1 MENENVIIKK
11 LVKVFL
17 PLVFVLI
24 IVAVVV
30 TEFAPK
36 KNKVVIAK
44 VLEKAPTASVNK
56 NTTNDSNTNN
66 DQIKDNTS
74 STIKKEEITTNNNQI
89 QSTNNVEQQPVTNE
103 TNPSTSEQNTKEI
116 ESSNNVSVDTTKDI
130 EYEEEKSE
138 FINDEIEE
146 STKLDFNPISYNYRV
161 EPNSGYA
168 FKITKELNDSDLLI
182 YEDNY
187 VLVGTSRKKYNNLS
201 EINNVKIG
209 VFEDE
214 MDLVSR
220 YVNTSVSIQ
229 KYKSIEELLA
239 SINVEDEA
247 SNDSS
252 KKEDSFNDLIAIP
265 KTVYL
270 DKIIGNDELNIVY
283 NITDLK
289 EYYVLSLGDDDR
301 LNTIIKKYF
310 NKWYSSSYNEAYKK
324 YFNNDYYAFKKI
336 DDTEKAKLKSKN
348 YVYGF
353 VNNAPYDLLNKN
365 KLVGINSTLIKNFAS
380 LVDVE
385 LEIKEYNSS
394 NNLLDAFNKN
404 EIDFMFN
411 DYNKEEYKLD
421 VHKTV
426 SPYDEL
432 VVVISDIKNN
442 LTVNSINSLLD
453 KEVVLV
459 DNTKIEKLF
468 SENGNKVKKVNNL
481 NSLLH
486 SIKNKDIIAL
496 DYGTYYYYSKNLLS
510 NFKVDYMFEL
520 NDEYNFVMR
529 DISDNKL
536 FNEFFD
542 FYLSF
547 VNEKELE
554 NDTFVKLF
562 SIKIAKQDNK
572 IFMSLMS
579 LVIILLV
586 IIVVLKKALF
596 KKKKRKH
603 NINMSKSDKLK
614 YIDVLT
620 SLKNRNYLNDHIE
633 LWDDNEIYP
642 QTIVVI
648 DLNNIA
654 YINDNY
660 GHQEGDTVIKDA
672 ANILI
677 KNQLEKTEIIRTN
690 GNEFLIYMIGY
701 EEKQVVS
708 YLKKLNKELKELS
721 HGFGAAYGYS
731 MITDAI
737 KTIDDAVN
745 EATLDMKNNKEETNN

>member
-1 MENENVIIKK
+1 
-11 LVKVFL
+11 
-17 PLVFVLI
+17 
-24 IVAVVV
+24 
-30 TEFAPK
+30 
-36 KNKVVIAK
+36 
-44 VLEKAPTASVNK
+44 
-56 NTTNDSNTNN
+56 
-66 DQIKDNTS
+66 
-74 STIKKEEITTNNNQI
+74 
-89 QSTNNVEQQPVTNE
+89 
-103 TNPSTSEQNTKEI
+103 
-116 ESSNNVSVDTTKDI
+116 
-130 EYEEEKSE
+130 
-138 FINDEIEE
+138 
-146 STKLDFNPISYNYRV
+146 
-161 EPNSGYA
+161 
-168 FKITKELNDSDLLI
+168 
-182 YEDNY
+182 
-187 VLVGTSRKKYNNLS
+187 
-201 EINNVKIG
+201 
-209 VFEDE
+209 

>member
-1 MENENVIIKK
+1 MKNKKTVIISIIVIV
-11 LVKVFL
+11 LL
-17 PLVFVLI
+17 SMSGILYFVLTKEDKDTTLSI
-24 IVAVVV
+24 IDKRWI
-30 TEFAPK
+30 ESN
-36 KNKVVIAK
+36 KNKVFDI
-44 VLEKAPTASVNK
+44 SIVNNIPIFNYK
-56 NTTNDSNTNN
+56 GNGVFFD
-66 DQIKDNTS
+66 
-74 STIKKEEITTNNNQI
+74 
-89 QSTNNVEQQPVTNE
+89 
-103 TNPSTSEQNTKEI
+103 
-116 ESSNNVSVDTTKDI
+116 
-130 EYEEEKSE
+130 
-138 FINDEIEE
+138 FINEIEE

-161 EPNSGYA
+161 EPTSSYA

-187 VLVGTSRKKYNNLS
+187 VLVGTSREKYNNLS

-411 DYNKEEYKLD
+411 DYNKEGYKLD

-486 SIKNKDIIAL
+486 SIKNQDIIAL
-496 DYGTYYYYSKNLLS
+496 DYGTYYYSKNLLS

>member
-1 MENENVIIKK
+1 MKNKKTVIISIIVIV
-11 LVKVFL
+11 LL
-17 PLVFVLI
+17 SILGILYFVLTKEDKDTTLSI
-24 IVAVVV
+24 IDKRWI
-30 TEFAPK
+30 ESN
-36 KNKVVIAK
+36 KNKVFDI
-44 VLEKAPTASVNK
+44 SIVNNIPIFNYK
-56 NTTNDSNTNN
+56 GNGVFFD
-66 DQIKDNTS
+66 
-74 STIKKEEITTNNNQI
+74 
-89 QSTNNVEQQPVTNE
+89 
-103 TNPSTSEQNTKEI
+103 
-116 ESSNNVSVDTTKDI
+116 
-130 EYEEEKSE
+130 
-138 FINDEIEE
+138 FINEIEE

-161 EPNSGYA
+161 EPTSSYA

-187 VLVGTSRKKYNNLS
+187 VLVGTSREKYNNLS

-411 DYNKEEYKLD
+411 DYNKEGYKLD

>member
-1 MENENVIIKK
+1 MKNKKTVIISIIVIV
-11 LVKVFL
+11 LLFISGIL
-17 PLVFVLI
+17 YFVLTKEDKDTTLSI
-24 IVAVVV
+24 IDKRWI
-30 TEFAPK
+30 ESN
-36 KNKVVIAK
+36 KNKVFDI
-44 VLEKAPTASVNK
+44 SIVNNIPIFNYK
-56 NTTNDSNTNN
+56 GNGVFFD
-66 DQIKDNTS
+66 
-74 STIKKEEITTNNNQI
+74 
-89 QSTNNVEQQPVTNE
+89 
-103 TNPSTSEQNTKEI
+103 
-116 ESSNNVSVDTTKDI
+116 
-130 EYEEEKSE
+130 
-138 FINDEIEE
+138 FINEIEE

-161 EPNSGYA
+161 EPTSSYA

-187 VLVGTSRKKYNNLS
+187 VLVGTSREKYNNLS

>member
-1 MENENVIIKK
+1 MKNKKTVIISIIVIV
-11 LVKVFL
+11 LL
-17 PLVFVLI
+17 SMSGILYFVLTKEDKDTTLSI
-24 IVAVVV
+24 IDKRWI
-30 TEFAPK
+30 ESN
-36 KNKVVIAK
+36 KNKVFDI
-44 VLEKAPTASVNK
+44 SIVNNIPIFNYK
-56 NTTNDSNTNN
+56 GNGVFFD
-66 DQIKDNTS
+66 
-74 STIKKEEITTNNNQI
+74 
-89 QSTNNVEQQPVTNE
+89 
-103 TNPSTSEQNTKEI
+103 
-116 ESSNNVSVDTTKDI
+116 
-130 EYEEEKSE
+130 
-138 FINDEIEE
+138 FINEIEE

-161 EPNSGYA
+161 EPTSSYA

-187 VLVGTSRKKYNNLS
+187 VLVGTSREKYNNLS

-411 DYNKEEYKLD
+411 DYNKEGYKLD

-496 DYGTYYYYSKNLLS
+496 DYGTYYYSKNLLS

>member
-1 MENENVIIKK
+1 MKNKKTVIIS
-11 LVKVFL
+11 
-17 PLVFVLI
+17 I
-24 IVAVVV
+24 IVIVLLSISGILYLVL
-30 TEFAPK
+30 TKEDK
-36 KNKVVIAK
+36 DTTLSIIDKRWIESNKNKVFDI
-44 VLEKAPTASVNK
+44 SIVNNIPIFNYK
-56 NTTNDSNTNN
+56 GNGVFFD
-66 DQIKDNTS
+66 
-74 STIKKEEITTNNNQI
+74 
-89 QSTNNVEQQPVTNE
+89 
-103 TNPSTSEQNTKEI
+103 
-116 ESSNNVSVDTTKDI
+116 
-130 EYEEEKSE
+130 
-138 FINDEIEE
+138 FINEIEE

-161 EPNSGYA
+161 EPTSSYA

>member
-1 MENENVIIKK
+1 MKNKKTVIISIIVIV
-11 LVKVFL
+11 LL
-17 PLVFVLI
+17 SISGILYFVLTKEDKDTTLSI
-24 IVAVVV
+24 IDKRWI
-30 TEFAPK
+30 ESN
-36 KNKVVIAK
+36 KNKVFDI
-44 VLEKAPTASVNK
+44 SIVNNIPIFNYK
-56 NTTNDSNTNN
+56 GNGVFFD
-66 DQIKDNTS
+66 
-74 STIKKEEITTNNNQI
+74 
-89 QSTNNVEQQPVTNE
+89 
-103 TNPSTSEQNTKEI
+103 
-116 ESSNNVSVDTTKDI
+116 
-130 EYEEEKSE
+130 
-138 FINDEIEE
+138 FINEIEE

-187 VLVGTSRKKYNNLS
+187 VLVGTSREKYNNLS

-270 DKIIGNDELNIVY
+270 DKIIGNEELNIVY

-385 LEIKEYNSS
+385 LEIEEYNSS

>member
-1 MENENVIIKK
+1 MKNKKTVIISIIVIV
-11 LVKVFL
+11 LL
-17 PLVFVLI
+17 SISGILYFVLTKEDKDTTLSI
-24 IVAVVV
+24 IDKRWI
-30 TEFAPK
+30 ESN
-36 KNKVVIAK
+36 KNKVFDI
-44 VLEKAPTASVNK
+44 SIVNNIPIFNYK
-56 NTTNDSNTNN
+56 GNGVFFD
-66 DQIKDNTS
+66 
-74 STIKKEEITTNNNQI
+74 
-89 QSTNNVEQQPVTNE
+89 
-103 TNPSTSEQNTKEI
+103 
-116 ESSNNVSVDTTKDI
+116 
-130 EYEEEKSE
+130 
-138 FINDEIEE
+138 FINEIEE

-161 EPNSGYA
+161 EPTSSYA

-187 VLVGTSRKKYNNLS
+187 VLVGTSREKYNNLS

-411 DYNKEEYKLD
+411 DYNKEGYKLD

-529 DISDNKL
+529 DISDIKL

>member
-1 MENENVIIKK
+1 MR
-11 LVKVFL
+11 
-17 PLVFVLI
+17 
-24 IVAVVV
+24 
-30 TEFAPK
+30 
-36 KNKVVIAK
+36 
-44 VLEKAPTASVNK
+44 S
-56 NTTNDSNTNN
+56 
-66 DQIKDNTS
+66 
-74 STIKKEEITTNNNQI
+74 
-89 QSTNNVEQQPVTNE
+89 
-103 TNPSTSEQNTKEI
+103 
-116 ESSNNVSVDTTKDI
+116 
-130 EYEEEKSE
+130 
-138 FINDEIEE
+138 
-146 STKLDFNPISYNYRV
+146 
-161 EPNSGYA
+161 
-168 FKITKELNDSDLLI
+168 KIF
-182 YEDNY
+182 
-187 VLVGTSRKKYNNLS
+187 RK
-201 EINNVKIG
+201 
-209 VFEDE
+209 
-214 MDLVSR
+214 
-220 YVNTSVSIQ
+220 
-229 KYKSIEELLA
+229 
-239 SINVEDEA
+239 
-247 SNDSS
+247 
-252 KKEDSFNDLIAIP
+252 
-265 KTVYL
+265 
-270 DKIIGNDELNIVY
+270 
-283 NITDLK
+283 
-289 EYYVLSLGDDDR
+289 
-301 LNTIIKKYF
+301 
-310 NKWYSSSYNEAYKK
+310 
-324 YFNNDYYAFKKI
+324 
-336 DDTEKAKLKSKN
+336 
-348 YVYGF
+348 
-353 VNNAPYDLLNKN
+353 
-365 KLVGINSTLIKNFAS
+365 
-380 LVDVE
+380 
-385 LEIKEYNSS
+385 EIKEYNSS

>member
-1 MENENVIIKK
+1 MKNKKTVIISIIVIV
-11 LVKVFL
+11 LL
-17 PLVFVLI
+17 SISGILYFVLTKEDKDTTLSI
-24 IVAVVV
+24 IDKRWI
-30 TEFAPK
+30 ESN
-36 KNKVVIAK
+36 KNKVFDI
-44 VLEKAPTASVNK
+44 SIVNNIPIFNYK
-56 NTTNDSNTNN
+56 GNGVFFD
-66 DQIKDNTS
+66 
-74 STIKKEEITTNNNQI
+74 
-89 QSTNNVEQQPVTNE
+89 
-103 TNPSTSEQNTKEI
+103 
-116 ESSNNVSVDTTKDI
+116 
-130 EYEEEKSE
+130 
-138 FINDEIEE
+138 FINEIGE

-270 DKIIGNDELNIVY
+270 DKIIGNEELNIVY

>member
-1 MENENVIIKK
+1 MKNKKTVIISIIVIV
-11 LVKVFL
+11 LL
-17 PLVFVLI
+17 SISGILYFVLTKEDKDTTLSI
-24 IVAVVV
+24 IDKRWI
-30 TEFAPK
+30 ESN
-36 KNKVVIAK
+36 KNKVFDI
-44 VLEKAPTASVNK
+44 SIVNNIPIFNYK
-56 NTTNDSNTNN
+56 GNGVFFD
-66 DQIKDNTS
+66 
-74 STIKKEEITTNNNQI
+74 
-89 QSTNNVEQQPVTNE
+89 
-103 TNPSTSEQNTKEI
+103 
-116 ESSNNVSVDTTKDI
+116 
-130 EYEEEKSE
+130 
-138 FINDEIEE
+138 FINEIEE

-161 EPNSGYA
+161 EPTSSYA

-187 VLVGTSRKKYNNLS
+187 VLVGTSREKYNNLS

-270 DKIIGNDELNIVY
+270 DKIIGNEELNIVY

-442 LTVNSINSLLD
+442 LTINSINSLLD

>member
-1 MENENVIIKK
+1 MKNKKTVIISIIVIV
-11 LVKVFL
+11 LL
-17 PLVFVLI
+17 SMSGILYFVLTKEDKDTTLSI
-24 IVAVVV
+24 IDKRWI
-30 TEFAPK
+30 ESN
-36 KNKVVIAK
+36 KNKVFDI
-44 VLEKAPTASVNK
+44 SIVNNIPIFNYK
-56 NTTNDSNTNN
+56 GNGVFFD
-66 DQIKDNTS
+66 
-74 STIKKEEITTNNNQI
+74 
-89 QSTNNVEQQPVTNE
+89 
-103 TNPSTSEQNTKEI
+103 
-116 ESSNNVSVDTTKDI
+116 
-130 EYEEEKSE
+130 
-138 FINDEIEE
+138 FINEIEE

-161 EPNSGYA
+161 EPTSSYA

-187 VLVGTSRKKYNNLS
+187 VLVGTSREKYNNLS

-220 YVNTSVSIQ
+220 FVNTSVSIQ

-411 DYNKEEYKLD
+411 DYNKEGYKLD

-453 KEVVLV
+453 KEVLLV

>member
-1 MENENVIIKK
+1 MKNKKTVIISIIVIV
-11 LVKVFL
+11 LL
-17 PLVFVLI
+17 SISGILYFVLTKEDKDTTLSI
-24 IVAVVV
+24 IDKRWI
-30 TEFAPK
+30 ESN
-36 KNKVVIAK
+36 KNKVFDI
-44 VLEKAPTASVNK
+44 SIVNNIPIFNYK
-56 NTTNDSNTNN
+56 GNGVFFD
-66 DQIKDNTS
+66 
-74 STIKKEEITTNNNQI
+74 
-89 QSTNNVEQQPVTNE
+89 
-103 TNPSTSEQNTKEI
+103 
-116 ESSNNVSVDTTKDI
+116 
-130 EYEEEKSE
+130 
-138 FINDEIEE
+138 FINEIEE

-161 EPNSGYA
+161 EPTSSYA

-187 VLVGTSRKKYNNLS
+187 VLVGTSREKYNNLS

-562 SIKIAKQDNK
+562 SIKIAKKDNK

>member
-1 MENENVIIKK
+1 MKNKKTVIISIIVIV
-11 LVKVFL
+11 LL
-17 PLVFVLI
+17 SISGILYFVLTKEDKDTTLSI
-24 IVAVVV
+24 IDKRWI
-30 TEFAPK
+30 ESN
-36 KNKVVIAK
+36 KNKVFDI
-44 VLEKAPTASVNK
+44 SIVNNIPIFNYK
-56 NTTNDSNTNN
+56 GNGVFFD
-66 DQIKDNTS
+66 
-74 STIKKEEITTNNNQI
+74 
-89 QSTNNVEQQPVTNE
+89 
-103 TNPSTSEQNTKEI
+103 
-116 ESSNNVSVDTTKDI
+116 
-130 EYEEEKSE
+130 
-138 FINDEIEE
+138 FINEIEE

-161 EPNSGYA
+161 EPTSGYA

-187 VLVGTSRKKYNNLS
+187 VLVGTSHEKYNNLS

-247 SNDSS
+247 SNDSL

-283 NITDLK
+283 NISDLK

-310 NKWYSSSYNEAYKK
+310 NKWYSNSYNEAYKK

-411 DYNKEEYKLD
+411 DYSKEEYKLD

-496 DYGTYYYYSKNLLS
+496 DYGTYYYYSKNLFS

-536 FNEFFD
+536 FNEYFD

-572 IFMSLMS
+572 LFMSLMS

>member
-1 MENENVIIKK
+1 MKNKKTVIISIIVIV
-11 LVKVFL
+11 LL
-17 PLVFVLI
+17 SMSGILYFVLTKEDKDTTLSI
-24 IVAVVV
+24 IDKRWI
-30 TEFAPK
+30 ESN
-36 KNKVVIAK
+36 KNKVFDI
-44 VLEKAPTASVNK
+44 SIVNNIPIFNYK
-56 NTTNDSNTNN
+56 GNGVFFD
-66 DQIKDNTS
+66 
-74 STIKKEEITTNNNQI
+74 
-89 QSTNNVEQQPVTNE
+89 
-103 TNPSTSEQNTKEI
+103 
-116 ESSNNVSVDTTKDI
+116 
-130 EYEEEKSE
+130 
-138 FINDEIEE
+138 FINEIEE

-161 EPNSGYA
+161 EPTSSYA

-187 VLVGTSRKKYNNLS
+187 VLVGTSREKYNNLS

-385 LEIKEYNSS
+385 LEIKEYNIS

-411 DYNKEEYKLD
+411 DYNKEGYKLD

-486 SIKNKDIIAL
+486 SIKNKDIIVL

>member
-1 MENENVIIKK
+1 MKNKKTVIISIIVIV
-11 LVKVFL
+11 LL
-17 PLVFVLI
+17 SISGILYFVLTKEDKDTTLSI
-24 IVAVVV
+24 IDKRWI
-30 TEFAPK
+30 ESN
-36 KNKVVIAK
+36 KNKVFDI
-44 VLEKAPTASVNK
+44 SIVNNIPIFNYK
-56 NTTNDSNTNN
+56 GNGVFFD
-66 DQIKDNTS
+66 
-74 STIKKEEITTNNNQI
+74 
-89 QSTNNVEQQPVTNE
+89 
-103 TNPSTSEQNTKEI
+103 
-116 ESSNNVSVDTTKDI
+116 
-130 EYEEEKSE
+130 
-138 FINDEIEE
+138 FINEIEE

-161 EPNSGYA
+161 EPTSSYA

-187 VLVGTSRKKYNNLS
+187 VLVGTSREKYNNLS

-283 NITDLK
+283 NISDLK

-310 NKWYSSSYNEAYKK
+310 NKWYSNSYNEAYKK

-486 SIKNKDIIAL
+486 SIKSKDIIAL

-536 FNEFFD
+536 FNEYFD

>member
-1 MENENVIIKK
+1 MKNKKTVIISIIVIV
-11 LVKVFL
+11 LL
-17 PLVFVLI
+17 SISGILYFVLTKEDKDTTLSI
-24 IVAVVV
+24 IDKRWI
-30 TEFAPK
+30 ESN
-36 KNKVVIAK
+36 KNKVFDI
-44 VLEKAPTASVNK
+44 SIVNNIPIFNYK
-56 NTTNDSNTNN
+56 GNGVFFD
-66 DQIKDNTS
+66 
-74 STIKKEEITTNNNQI
+74 
-89 QSTNNVEQQPVTNE
+89 
-103 TNPSTSEQNTKEI
+103 
-116 ESSNNVSVDTTKDI
+116 
-130 EYEEEKSE
+130 
-138 FINDEIEE
+138 FINEIEE

-161 EPNSGYA
+161 EPTSSYA

-187 VLVGTSRKKYNNLS
+187 VLVGTSREKYNNLS

-496 DYGTYYYYSKNLLS
+496 DYGTYYYYYSKNLLS

>member
-1 MENENVIIKK
+1 MKNKKTVIISIIVIV
-11 LVKVFL
+11 LL
-17 PLVFVLI
+17 SISGILYFVLTKEDKDTTLSI
-24 IVAVVV
+24 IDKRWI
-30 TEFAPK
+30 ESN
-36 KNKVVIAK
+36 KNKVFDI
-44 VLEKAPTASVNK
+44 SIVNNIPIFNYK
-56 NTTNDSNTNN
+56 GNGVFFD
-66 DQIKDNTS
+66 
-74 STIKKEEITTNNNQI
+74 
-89 QSTNNVEQQPVTNE
+89 
-103 TNPSTSEQNTKEI
+103 
-116 ESSNNVSVDTTKDI
+116 
-130 EYEEEKSE
+130 
-138 FINDEIEE
+138 FINEIEE

-161 EPNSGYA
+161 EPTSSYA

-187 VLVGTSRKKYNNLS
+187 VLVGTSREKYNNLS

-270 DKIIGNDELNIVY
+270 DKIIGNEELNIVY

-289 EYYVLSLGDDDR
+289 EYYVLSLGNDDR

-310 NKWYSSSYNEAYKK
+310 NKWYSSLYNEAYKK

>member
-1 MENENVIIKK
+1 MKNKKTVIISIIVIV
-11 LVKVFL
+11 LL
-17 PLVFVLI
+17 SISGILYFVLTKEDKDTTLSI
-24 IVAVVV
+24 IDKRWI
-30 TEFAPK
+30 ESN
-36 KNKVVIAK
+36 KNKVFDI
-44 VLEKAPTASVNK
+44 SIVNNIPIFNYK
-56 NTTNDSNTNN
+56 GNGVFFD
-66 DQIKDNTS
+66 
-74 STIKKEEITTNNNQI
+74 
-89 QSTNNVEQQPVTNE
+89 
-103 TNPSTSEQNTKEI
+103 
-116 ESSNNVSVDTTKDI
+116 
-130 EYEEEKSE
+130 
-138 FINDEIEE
+138 FINEIEE

-161 EPNSGYA
+161 EPTSSYA

-187 VLVGTSRKKYNNLS
+187 VLVGTSREKYNNLS

-411 DYNKEEYKLD
+411 DYNKEGYKLD

-486 SIKNKDIIAL
+486 SIKNKDIIVL

>member
-1 MENENVIIKK
+1 MKNKKTVIISIIVIV
-11 LVKVFL
+11 LL
-17 PLVFVLI
+17 SISGILYFVLTKEDKDTTLSI
-24 IVAVVV
+24 IDKRWI
-30 TEFAPK
+30 ESN
-36 KNKVVIAK
+36 KNKVFDI
-44 VLEKAPTASVNK
+44 SIVNNIPIFNYK
-56 NTTNDSNTNN
+56 GNGVFFD
-66 DQIKDNTS
+66 
-74 STIKKEEITTNNNQI
+74 
-89 QSTNNVEQQPVTNE
+89 
-103 TNPSTSEQNTKEI
+103 
-116 ESSNNVSVDTTKDI
+116 
-130 EYEEEKSE
+130 
-138 FINDEIEE
+138 FINEIEE

-161 EPNSGYA
+161 EPTSSYA

-411 DYNKEEYKLD
+411 DYNKEGYKLD

-486 SIKNKDIIAL
+486 SIKNKDIIVL

>member
-1 MENENVIIKK
+1 MKNKKTVIISIIVIV
-11 LVKVFL
+11 LLFISGIL
-17 PLVFVLI
+17 YFVLTKEDKDTTLSI
-24 IVAVVV
+24 IDKRWI
-30 TEFAPK
+30 ESN
-36 KNKVVIAK
+36 KNKVFDI
-44 VLEKAPTASVNK
+44 SIVNNIPIFNYK
-56 NTTNDSNTNN
+56 GNGVFFD
-66 DQIKDNTS
+66 
-74 STIKKEEITTNNNQI
+74 
-89 QSTNNVEQQPVTNE
+89 
-103 TNPSTSEQNTKEI
+103 
-116 ESSNNVSVDTTKDI
+116 
-130 EYEEEKSE
+130 
-138 FINDEIEE
+138 FINEIEE

-161 EPNSGYA
+161 EPTSSYA

-187 VLVGTSRKKYNNLS
+187 VLVGTSREKYNNLS

-270 DKIIGNDELNIVY
+270 DKIIGNEELNIVY

-289 EYYVLSLGDDDR
+289 EYYVLSLGNDDR

>member
-1 MENENVIIKK
+1 MAE
-11 LVKVFL
+11 
-17 PLVFVLI
+17 
-24 IVAVVV
+24 
-30 TEFAPK
+30 
-36 KNKVVIAK
+36 
-44 VLEKAPTASVNK
+44 
-56 NTTNDSNTNN
+56 D
-66 DQIKDNTS
+66 
-74 STIKKEEITTNNNQI
+74 KKEEI
-89 QSTNNVEQQPVTNE
+89 
-103 TNPSTSEQNTKEI
+103 
-116 ESSNNVSVDTTKDI
+116 
-130 EYEEEKSE
+130 
-138 FINDEIEE
+138 
-146 STKLDFNPISYNYRV
+146 
-161 EPNSGYA
+161 
-168 FKITKELNDSDLLI
+168 KII
-182 YEDNY
+182 
-187 VLVGTSRKKYNNLS
+187 
-201 EINNVKIG
+201 EINEEYMKDRLY
-209 VFEDE
+209 VFRGRKV
-214 MDLVSR
+214 M
-220 YVNTSVSIQ
+220 
-229 KYKSIEELLA
+229 
-239 SINVEDEA
+239 
-247 SNDSS
+247 
-252 KKEDSFNDLIAIP
+252 
-265 KTVYL
+265 L
-270 DKIIGNDELNIVY
+270 D
-283 NITDLK
+283 TDLA
-289 EYYVLSLGDDDR
+289 E
-301 LNTIIKKYF
+301 I
-310 NKWYSSSYNEAYKK
+310 
-324 YFNNDYYAFKKI
+324 
-336 DDTEKAKLKSKN
+336 
-348 YVYGF
+348 YG
-353 VNNAPYDLLNKN
+353 YE
-365 KLVGINSTLIKNFAS
+365 TKNFKRQ
-380 LVDVE
+380 V
-385 LEIKEYNSS
+385 
-394 NNLLDAFNKN
+394 
-404 EIDFMFN
+404 
-411 DYNKEEYKLD
+411 
-421 VHKTV
+421 
-426 SPYDEL
+426 
-432 VVVISDIKNN
+432 KNN
-442 LTVNSINSLLD
+442 
-453 KEVVLV
+453 
-459 DNTKIEKLF
+459 
-468 SENGNKVKKVNNL
+468 
-481 NSLLH
+481 
-486 SIKNKDIIAL
+486 IAKFEG
-496 DYGTYYYYSKNLLS
+496 DG
-510 NFKVDYMFEL
+510 FMFEL

>member
-1 MENENVIIKK
+1 MKNKKTVIISIIVIV
-11 LVKVFL
+11 LL
-17 PLVFVLI
+17 SISGILYFVLTKEDKDTTLSI
-24 IVAVVV
+24 IDKRWI
-30 TEFAPK
+30 ESN
-36 KNKVVIAK
+36 KNKVFDI
-44 VLEKAPTASVNK
+44 SIVNNIPIFNYK
-56 NTTNDSNTNN
+56 GNGVFFD
-66 DQIKDNTS
+66 
-74 STIKKEEITTNNNQI
+74 
-89 QSTNNVEQQPVTNE
+89 
-103 TNPSTSEQNTKEI
+103 
-116 ESSNNVSVDTTKDI
+116 
-130 EYEEEKSE
+130 
-138 FINDEIEE
+138 FINEIEE

>member
-1 MENENVIIKK
+1 MKNKKTVIISIIVIV
-11 LVKVFL
+11 LL
-17 PLVFVLI
+17 SMSGILYFVLTKEDKDTTLSI
-24 IVAVVV
+24 IDKRWI
-30 TEFAPK
+30 ESN
-36 KNKVVIAK
+36 KNKVFDI
-44 VLEKAPTASVNK
+44 SIVNNIPIFNYK
-56 NTTNDSNTNN
+56 GNGVFFD
-66 DQIKDNTS
+66 
-74 STIKKEEITTNNNQI
+74 
-89 QSTNNVEQQPVTNE
+89 
-103 TNPSTSEQNTKEI
+103 
-116 ESSNNVSVDTTKDI
+116 
-130 EYEEEKSE
+130 
-138 FINDEIEE
+138 FINEIEE

-161 EPNSGYA
+161 EPTSSYA

-187 VLVGTSRKKYNNLS
+187 VLVGTSREKYNNLS

-411 DYNKEEYKLD
+411 DYNKEGYKLD

-529 DISDNKL
+529 DISDNNL

>member
-1 MENENVIIKK
+1 MKNKKTVIISIIVIV
-11 LVKVFL
+11 LL
-17 PLVFVLI
+17 SISGILYFVLTKEDKDTTLSI
-24 IVAVVV
+24 IDKRWI
-30 TEFAPK
+30 ESN
-36 KNKVVIAK
+36 KNKVFDI
-44 VLEKAPTASVNK
+44 SIVNNIPIFNYK
-56 NTTNDSNTNN
+56 GNGVFFD
-66 DQIKDNTS
+66 
-74 STIKKEEITTNNNQI
+74 
-89 QSTNNVEQQPVTNE
+89 
-103 TNPSTSEQNTKEI
+103 
-116 ESSNNVSVDTTKDI
+116 
-130 EYEEEKSE
+130 
-138 FINDEIEE
+138 FINEIEE

-161 EPNSGYA
+161 EPTSSYA

-187 VLVGTSRKKYNNLS
+187 VLVGTSREKYNNLS

-411 DYNKEEYKLD
+411 DYNKEGYKLD

-486 SIKNKDIIAL
+486 SIKNQDIIAL

>member
-1 MENENVIIKK
+1 MKNKKTFIISIIVIVLLSISGI
-11 LVKVFL
+11 LY
-17 PLVFVLI
+17 FVLTKEDKDTTLSI
-24 IVAVVV
+24 IDKRWI
-30 TEFAPK
+30 ESN
-36 KNKVVIAK
+36 KNKVFDI
-44 VLEKAPTASVNK
+44 SIVNNIPIFNYK
-56 NTTNDSNTNN
+56 GNGVFFD
-66 DQIKDNTS
+66 
-74 STIKKEEITTNNNQI
+74 
-89 QSTNNVEQQPVTNE
+89 
-103 TNPSTSEQNTKEI
+103 
-116 ESSNNVSVDTTKDI
+116 
-130 EYEEEKSE
+130 
-138 FINDEIEE
+138 FINEIEE

-161 EPNSGYA
+161 EPTSSYA

-187 VLVGTSRKKYNNLS
+187 VLVGTSREKYNNLS

>member
-1 MENENVIIKK
+1 MKNKKTVIISIIVIV
-11 LVKVFL
+11 LL
-17 PLVFVLI
+17 SISGILYFVLTKEDKDTTLSI
-24 IVAVVV
+24 IDKRWI
-30 TEFAPK
+30 ESN
-36 KNKVVIAK
+36 KNKVFDI
-44 VLEKAPTASVNK
+44 SIVNNIPIFNYK
-56 NTTNDSNTNN
+56 GNGVFFD
-66 DQIKDNTS
+66 
-74 STIKKEEITTNNNQI
+74 
-89 QSTNNVEQQPVTNE
+89 
-103 TNPSTSEQNTKEI
+103 
-116 ESSNNVSVDTTKDI
+116 
-130 EYEEEKSE
+130 
-138 FINDEIEE
+138 FINEIEE

-161 EPNSGYA
+161 EPTSSYA

>member
-1 MENENVIIKK
+1 MKNKKTVIISIIVIV
-11 LVKVFL
+11 LL
-17 PLVFVLI
+17 SMSGILYFVLTKEDKDTTLSI
-24 IVAVVV
+24 IDKRWI
-30 TEFAPK
+30 ESN
-36 KNKVVIAK
+36 KNKVFDI
-44 VLEKAPTASVNK
+44 SIVNNIPIFNYK
-56 NTTNDSNTNN
+56 GNGVFFD
-66 DQIKDNTS
+66 
-74 STIKKEEITTNNNQI
+74 
-89 QSTNNVEQQPVTNE
+89 
-103 TNPSTSEQNTKEI
+103 
-116 ESSNNVSVDTTKDI
+116 
-130 EYEEEKSE
+130 
-138 FINDEIEE
+138 FINEIEE

-161 EPNSGYA
+161 EPTSSYA

-187 VLVGTSRKKYNNLS
+187 VLVGTSREKYNNLS

-353 VNNAPYDLLNKN
+353 VNNVPYDLLNKN

-411 DYNKEEYKLD
+411 DYNKEGYKLD